1 VVVVLVE
8 RECVARLVGRKVYF
22 VVCRDGA
29 RAFVPAYAFKQF
41 VERFKIRV
49 VGGNEVLPEGKD

>member
-1 VVVVLVE
+1 LVE